1 MIARCSLVTF
11 SSSSLLR
18 LHDCQGVEVSGEG
31 GSEGGDVRV
40 LAASEKGCEERLE
53 NQLLTLLCLSL
64 SVDRKTRLH
73 NPSEY
78 VREMAD
84 GRWHFTL

>member
-1 MIARCSLVTF
+1 MIARCSLVAF

-40 LAASEKGCEERLE
+40 LSGSEKGCEERLV
-53 NQLLTLLCLSL
+53 NQLL